1 MADGKQTA
9 QIQRDQQQAAT
20 PEEAHAAQIE
30 GRLKEL
36 HTCLPGVIVAF
47 DPEKQTAQ
55 VQPTIQRIFTEK
67 GAVNLPVCVDVPV
80 QFPGGGDFF
89 LTFPVKAGDECILWF
104 SERAIDNW
112 HMTGGTA
119 PPAEYRLHDLSDG
132 MAMVGLN
139 NQLKKIPEF
148 NPADVE
154 LRDRDRTVRV
164 TMKHD
169 GTIENVN
176 PIGNTT
182 LTAAGKYIINAPG
195 GFEVHAP
202 TSLIDSGQTTHT
214 GNVKTDGNTA
224 IDGTTLSKGTITG
237 QGGMGIT
244 GSGSGG
250 STVTVTGSISH
261 NGSLTNTG
269 SVSSNGI
276 TLGTH
281 THSGVQPGGGS
292 TGGPQ

>member
-1 MADGKQTA
+1 MTDGKQTA

-20 PEEAHAAQIE
+20 AEEAHAAQIE

-36 HTCLPGVIVAF
+36 HTCLPGIIVAF
-47 DPEKQTAQ
+47 DPDKQTAQ
-55 VQPTIQRIFTEK
+55 VQPAIQRIFTEK
-67 GAVNLPVCVDVPV
+67 GAINLPVCVDVPV

-89 LTFPVKAGDECILWF
+89 LTFPVKQGDECILWF

-112 HMTGGTA
+112 HMAGSTA

-139 NQLKKIPEF
+139 SQPKKIPEF
-148 NPADVE
+148 NAADVE

-176 PIGNTT
+176 PAGNTV
-182 LTAAGKYIINAPG
+182 LSPAGKFTINAPG
-195 GFEVHAP
+195 GFEVNAP
-202 TSLIDSGQTTHT
+202 NSLINSNQTTMT
-214 GNVKTDGNTA
+214 GKTTSQGLLTYQA
-224 IDGTTLSKGTITG
+224 GMAGAGGGAGT
-237 QGGMGIT
+237 
-244 GSGSGG
+244 
-250 STVTVTGSISH
+250 SISGPITH
-261 NGSLTNTG
+261 TSGNL
-269 SVSSNGI
+269 SSNGI
-276 TLGTH
+276 VLHTH
-281 THSGVQPGGGS
+281 THSGVQPGPGS

>member
-1 MADGKQTA
+1 MADGKKAA

-20 PEEAHAAQIE
+20 SDEAHAAQIE
-30 GRLKEL
+30 GRLKNL
-36 HTCLPGVIVAF
+36 HTCLPGIIVAF

-55 VQPTIQRIFTEK
+55 VQPAIQRIFTEK

-89 LTFPVKAGDECILWF
+89 MTFPVKPGDECILWF

-112 HMTGGTA
+112 HVSGGTT

-132 MAMVGLN
+132 LAMVGLN

-148 NPADVE
+148 NPDDVE

-176 PIGNTT
+176 PVGNTV
-182 LTAAGKYIINAPG
+182 LGADGSYVINAPG
-195 GFEVHAP
+195 GFTVNAP
-202 TSLIDSGQTTHT
+202 NSTLNSAQTTCT
-214 GNVKTDGNTA
+214 GKTTSQGLLTYQA
-224 IDGTTLSKGTITG
+224 GMAGTGGGAGT
-237 QGGMGIT
+237 
-244 GSGSGG
+244 
-250 STVTVTGSISH
+250 SISGPITH
-261 NGSLTNTG
+261 TSGDL
-269 SVSSNGI
+269 SSNGI
-276 TLGTH
+276 VLHTH

>member
-30 GRLKEL
+30 GRLKDL

-47 DPEKQTAQ
+47 DPDKQTAQ
-55 VQPTIQRIFTEK
+55 VQPAIQRIFTEK

-139 NQLKKIPEF
+139 NQAKKIPDF
-148 NPADVE
+148 NAADVE
-154 LRDRDRTVRV
+154 LRTRTRDVRV

-176 PIGNTT
+176 PVGNTV
-182 LTAAGKYIINAPG
+182 LGADGSYVINAPG
-195 GFEVHAP
+195 GFTVNAP
-202 TSLIDSGQTTHT
+202 SSTLNSAQTTCTGKTTSQGLLTYQAGMAGTGGGAGTSISGPISHT
-214 GNVKTDGNTA
+214 GT
-224 IDGTTLSKGTITG
+224 
-237 QGGMGIT
+237 
-244 GSGSGG
+244 
-250 STVTVTGSISH
+250 
-261 NGSLTNTG
+261 LTNNG
-269 SVSSNGI
+269 NVVSNGI
-276 TLGTH
+276 TLSSH

>member
-30 GRLKEL
+30 GRLKDL
-36 HTCLPGVIVAF
+36 HTCMPWVIVAF
-47 DPEKQTAQ
+47 DPATQTAQ
-55 VQPTIQRIFTEK
+55 VQPAIQRIFTEK

-89 LTFPVKAGDECILWF
+89 LTFPVAPGDECILWF

-112 HMTGGTA
+112 HMAGGTA

-139 NQLKKIPEF
+139 NQLKKIPDF
-148 NPADVE
+148 NAADVE
-154 LRDRDRTVRV
+154 LRTRTRDVRV

-176 PIGNTT
+176 PVGNTV
-182 LTAAGKYIINAPG
+182 LGADGSYVINAPG
-195 GFEVHAP
+195 GFTVNAP
-202 TSLIDSGQTTHT
+202 NSTLNSAQTTCT
-214 GNVKTDGNTA
+214 GKTTSQGLLTYQAGMTGAGGGAGTA
-224 IDGTTLSKGTITG
+224 ITG
-237 QGGMGIT
+237 PINHIGDYTQ
-244 GSGSGG
+244 
-250 STVTVTGSISH
+250 
-261 NGSLTNTG
+261 NGAFGNTG
-269 SVSSNGI
+269 SVTSNGI
-276 TLGTH
+276 VLSSHTH
-281 THSGVQPGGGS
+281 TGVQPGGGS